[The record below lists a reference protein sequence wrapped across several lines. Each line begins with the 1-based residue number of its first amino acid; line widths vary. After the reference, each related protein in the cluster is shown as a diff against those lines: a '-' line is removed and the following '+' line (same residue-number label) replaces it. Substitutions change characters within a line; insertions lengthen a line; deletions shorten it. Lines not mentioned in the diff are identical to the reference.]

1 MIAGAGANLKQQFG
15 VSSWIGALICAVLV
29 VVVSMLDFE
38 KVTQIIGAFT
48 PIIVLFILFT
58 TIYTFSKGSYNCSE
72 LNVSANNI
80 NSNLPNIWVS
90 VINYFSLCM
99 MTGVSMAF
107 VLGDE
112 LFDSKVAGKGDF
124 YGGILV
130 GIIGILIAIT
140 LFANVNTVALADL
153 PMQQLL
159 NNIHPVLGTLIAIII
174 FGMIFNT
181 AISLYYSLAKRF
193 SNNCEK
199 RLKILM
205 IIFVAIGYVLSFA
218 GFKKLVGIMYL
229 S

>member
-1 MIAGAGANLKQQFG
+1 
-15 VSSWIGALICAVLV
+15 
-29 VVVSMLDFE
+29 
-38 KVTQIIGAFT
+38 
-48 PIIVLFILFT
+48 
-58 TIYTFSKGSYNCSE
+58 
-72 LNVSANNI
+72 
-80 NSNLPNIWVS
+80 
-90 VINYFSLCM
+90 
-99 MTGVSMAF
+99 MAF

-159 NNIHPVLGTLIAIII
+159 NNIHPVLGTLMAIII